1 MWNSTKRSL
10 LSSLLSHHVLDPL
23 SWPPSPRR
31 PYWPDGDDGESCA
44 SLQRQLSPCSPSFPP
59 PHPSHPLSVQ
69 LERGI
74 IILTGL
80 TGRGRKAGT
89 WIVECVKGRAG
100 GGGSDISVCLIVAL
114 ILWQWHAVNSR
125 CESLRPP
132 GPISAQELV
141 RWHFYTDIL
150 TSNTVEQYRRRLW
163 VTVLNHIS
171 TDMETLYCIYI
182 MAVEDTHVRLAG
194 RCPVHRWAQGSLV

>member
-31 PYWPDGDDGESCA
+31 PYWPDGDDRESCA

-100 GGGSDISVCLIVAL
+100 GGGVGYISVSYCSFDIMTMTRSQFT
-114 ILWQWHAVNSR
+114 LWIAEATRSNK
-125 CESLRPP
+125 CP
-132 GPISAQELV
+132 GISPLTFLH
-141 RWHFYTDIL
+141 RHIDI
-150 TSNTVEQYRRRLW
+150 
-163 VTVLNHIS
+163 
-171 TDMETLYCIYI
+171 
-182 MAVEDTHVRLAG
+182 
-194 RCPVHRWAQGSLV
+194 